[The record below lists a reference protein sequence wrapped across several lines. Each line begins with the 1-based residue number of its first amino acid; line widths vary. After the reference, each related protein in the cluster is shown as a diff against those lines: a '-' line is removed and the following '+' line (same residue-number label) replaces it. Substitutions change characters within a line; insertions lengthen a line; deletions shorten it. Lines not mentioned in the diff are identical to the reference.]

1 VGKKPKKTSLSQF
14 IYPYAASCPVNLDTS
29 QTLVN
34 THKSVIVVI
43 APPPFGGRYVSCI
56 SALIIYNS
64 TLLRLTGLAQIP
76 YKSTETV
83 QKTGIAPNPLSPVL
97 SIFSSI
103 NLCDSVLSAAAVW
116 VNAPY
121 LRADVAPL
129 FRQLQPLVNDGQP
142 TIYRE

>member
-1 VGKKPKKTSLSQF
+1 MSSQPRHKPKLSQHTQERHRRHSTTPPLVVVTF
-14 IYPYAASCPVNLDTS
+14 HASLLLLYT
-29 QTLVN
+29 
-34 THKSVIVVI
+34 
-43 APPPFGGRYVSCI
+43 
-56 SALIIYNS
+56 
-64 TLLRLTGLAQIP
+64 TLLYSDSTALAQTP

-83 QKTGIAPNPLSPVL
+83 QNTGIAPNPLSPDL

-129 FRQLQPLVNDGQP
+129 FGQLTATPGPGQL
-142 TIYRE
+142 TICRE

>member
-1 VGKKPKKTSLSQF
+1 MSSQPRHKPNLSQHTQERHRRH
-14 IYPYAASCPVNLDTS
+14 ST
-29 QTLVN
+29 
-34 THKSVIVVI
+34 K
-43 APPPFGGRYVSCI
+43 PPFDGRYVSCI
-56 SALIIYNS
+56 SALFIYNS
-64 TLLRLTGLAQIP
+64 TGLAQTP
-76 YKSTETV
+76 YNSTETV

-142 TIYRE
+142 TICRE

>member
-1 VGKKPKKTSLSQF
+1 MGKKPEKTSLVQL
-14 IYPYAASCPVNLDTS
+14 IYPYAASCPVNVDIS

-43 APPPFGGRYVSCI
+43 DNPFGGRYVSC

-64 TLLRLTGLAQIP
+64 TLLRLDCASSNT
-76 YKSTETV
+76 TETV
-83 QKTGIAPNPLSPVL
+83 QKTGIAPNPLSPDL

-116 VNAPY
+116 VKAPY
-121 LRADVAPL
+121 RRADVAPL
-129 FRQLQPLVNDGQP
+129 SHQLTPIARIG
-142 TIYRE
+142 

>member
-1 VGKKPKKTSLSQF
+1 MSSQPRHKPNLSQHTQERHRRHSTTPPLVVVTF
-14 IYPYAASCPVNLDTS
+14 HASLLLLYT
-29 QTLVN
+29 
-34 THKSVIVVI
+34 
-43 APPPFGGRYVSCI
+43 
-56 SALIIYNS
+56 
-64 TLLRLTGLAQIP
+64 TLLYSDSTALAQTP

-83 QKTGIAPNPLSPVL
+83 QNTGIAPNPLSPDL

-103 NLCDSVLSAAAVW
+103 NLCDSALTAAAVW
-116 VNAPY
+116 VKAPY